1 MDAVV
6 NGALEEICSQGVKG
20 LNLRDLWSKIHS
32 HLSSNGLPLCP
43 NVKKAVWSN
52 LINIPSLRF
61 ECKGVSYDAEDPKI
75 QSFEDSEG
83 MDLKI
88 VAAEHMLNNFI
99 GLYDITASDAGISQ
113 IQRRALERLAIA
125 RTDGVTQ
132 NDLAKE
138 FGIKNNNIYYIL
150 RGLESRGLIVRQSTI
165 IRKKEVGNEGE
176 YKNGSIVNTNMLYL
190 YRYAR
195 HLGCLQRLEI
205 TKEDKVSTDNDNIDG
220 EVGTRDGVPEEGI
233 KEDVHI
239 KDYVPALRA
248 ICDRL
253 EKADGKVLVISDVK
267 KELGYC
273 KTSGHRAWRN
283 ILHRLKDAH
292 LVEECYATV
301 NKKKVRCL
309 RLLKKFSPKTCAPKS
324 RGGGDDDLDTE
335 QQVKSV
341 KRGQI
346 TEQLMELPIEQ
357 QIYDMIDAEGSKGLT
372 LNEVYKR
379 LGINNKRYYPRILDM
394 VSRYRMH
401 LDSESLN
408 RGVVYR
414 VWTSGNFNTEV
425 SNTLRGKLEDT
436 MDGKFPTHAQ
446 VGQLQLAHTIQDS
459 DHLTSKVDGEA
470 SEEQEDFSSTA
481 SGFADASPT
490 VGCNDTPLDSRS
502 SYNLRCDANGI
513 IFEAELQMANVKPAE
528 KVVSLDIP
536 SSASPAPR
544 SRRSYIVYPCL
555 GLNSASS
562 QREQRILEKLQEEKV
577 LIKPELPRLL
587 ESLENIEK
595 KHTVMDKKTLD
606 RSLNKLQEEGH
617 CKCISFAIPAVT
629 NCGRKRTIDV
639 VLHPSVYNAEDLS
652 DRVQERL
659 RSFEKQIRT
668 QVFSRHKSGK
678 SIPVLNDV
686 ERICTT
692 KYVPTETFEAMRNNG
707 FVLAKMVR
715 AKLLH
720 IFLWGHLIRL
730 SGWDDAISGRHGNEQ
745 KNPYSTC
752 KLFELDAAI
761 KAMPLEL
768 FLQVVGSSVE
778 LEGVIE
784 KCKNGLCLSDLP
796 IQEYKCLMETRATT
810 RLSAL
815 IGILRRLKLIRLIG
829 GELLDAPMGP
839 HATLRHSLELKPYI
853 EEPVGMVLPS
863 TGVNSF
869 DLRPHIRHDFVLASR
884 KGVDEYW
891 NTLEYCYAAS
901 DPKAALHAF
910 PGSVVHEV
918 FFSRSWASVRVMTA
932 DQRAK
937 LLKLVANEDTDQKI
951 SYKKCEKIA
960 ENLNLTLEQV
970 LRVFY
975 DKRQKDKSKGA
986 ANAPSLSD
994 KRKRSLK
1001 GKPVNNG
1008 MENLVDEELGKRKHA
1023 KMFSAED
1030 ATEERNSLQRSLED
1044 HETDMLIDELDGQK
1058 EAVDDLEVNAD
1069 EDGHSYSNIHKRV
1082 LSKLPPRQKR
1092 FAWTEN
1098 TDRQLVIEYVRNR
1111 AALGAKF
1118 HSTDWVSLQSLP
1130 APPHTC
1136 RRRMSTLNRNNQFR
1150 KAVMRLCNMLS
1161 ARYAKHLEN
1170 SKNKPLGD
1178 HTNDFNIE
1186 ERWDDFDN
1194 KDIKMVLDEVLS
1206 YKQTAKSE
1214 AKKGARYISKY
1225 TQTDVG
1231 AGHEFDEATL
1241 VSSAAPS
1248 NELKGGGRRQA
1259 SSRRSK
1265 CDLPKSYAMLMN
1277 GGKGFDKHAYKSL
1290 AVSNAI
1296 ELLKLVYLSTAKA
1309 PEVPNLLAETLR
1321 RYSEHDMLTAFNF
1334 LRERNF
1340 MVMGN
1345 GVNDFVLS
1353 RKFSHNRSSSPFPP
1367 NTGERA
1373 VEMGKW
1379 LHERENDL
1387 LDNGVD
1393 LYADLQCGDVL
1404 QLCVLMCLGEVSM
1417 FPCLPDEGVGGIE
1430 DSKKRN
1436 CDDNEMCDVDNA
1448 KKPKL
1453 LDSEVFSR
1461 KEKGFPGIQ
1470 LSLSRSMISRVDA
1483 ITLSSGS
1490 NLEHNSSPSKG
1501 TPYAF
1506 SMTNVASES
1515 TWETMTCYA
1524 KHVASSEVSPFLFQT
1539 VYSAI
1544 RKAGDQ
1550 GLSMEGISNMIDDVQ
1565 QGEKIAELIVEVLE
1579 AFGRALKVNGYD
1591 SVHVVDS
1598 LYRSKYL
1605 LASMASLDLKE
1616 PKSCSNDGEPSKL
1629 VPENHDK
1636 SLMKETCTEV
1646 HTSTDK
1652 MHRVTILNHPEEVP
1666 QPRMDPECELRIGD
1680 SPCYKP
1686 ILPWVNGDG
1695 TINENVYKGLV
1706 RRVLGIV
1713 MQNPGILEEHVLSQ
1727 MNILN
1732 PQSCRKLL
1740 ELMILDSHITVRK
1753 MYESISNEP
1762 PAMLHALLGCSFKKP
1777 KLVCRQ
1783 HLFANPRSITCL

>member
-324 RGGGDDDLDTE
+324 RGGGEDDLDTE

-1248 NELKGGGRRQA
+1248 NELKGSGRRQA

>member
-1 MDAVV
+1 MDSLL
-6 NGALEEICSQGVKG
+6 NRALEEICSQGVKG
-20 LNLRDLWSKIHS
+20 LNLRHLWPKIH
-32 HLSSNGLPLCP
+32 SNGLPLCP
-43 NVKKAVWSN
+43 NVKKALWSN
-52 LINIPSLRF
+52 LLNIPSLRF
-61 ECKGVSYDAEDPKI
+61 ECKAVSYDAQDPNI
-75 QSFEDSEG
+75 QSFQDSEG

-88 VAAEHMLNNFI
+88 VAAEHMLNSFI

-113 IQRRALERLAIA
+113 LQRRALERLAIA

-138 FGIKNNNIYYIL
+138 FGIKGNNIYYIL

-190 YRYAR
+190 YRYAK
-195 HLGCLQRLEI
+195 HLGSLQRLEI
-205 TKEDKVSTDNDNIDG
+205 TKEDKASDNIDG
-220 EVGTRDGVPEEGI
+220 EVGTRDGVPEECI

-239 KDYVPALRA
+239 KDYVPAIRA

-253 EKADGKVLVISDVK
+253 EKADGKVLVVSDIK
-267 KELGYC
+267 KDLGYC

-283 ILHRLKDAH
+283 ILHRLKDAG

-301 NKKKVRCL
+301 NKK
-309 RLLKKFSPKTCAPKS
+309 
-324 RGGGDDDLDTE
+324 
-335 QQVKSV
+335 
-341 KRGQI
+341 
-346 TEQLMELPIEQ
+346 
-357 QIYDMIDAEGSKGLT
+357 
-372 LNEVYKR
+372 VYKR
-379 LGINNKRYYPRILDM
+379 LGINNKRYYPRILEM
-394 VSRYRMH
+394 VSRFRMH

-414 VWTSGNFNTEV
+414 VWTPGNFNAVV
-425 SNTLRGKLEDT
+425 SNTLRGKLDDTMDGKLEDT

-470 SEEQEDFSSTA
+470 SEEQNINSIS
-481 SGFADASPT
+481 SGFADASPA
-490 VGCNDTPLDSRS
+490 VGCNDRPLDSRS
-502 SYNLRCDANGI
+502 SYNLQCDVNGI
-513 IFEAELQMANVKPAE
+513 ISDAELQMANVKPAAE
-528 KVVSLDIP
+528 VVSLEIP
-536 SSASPAPR
+536 SSASPAR
-544 SRRSYIVYPCL
+544 RIRRSYTVYPCL
-555 GLNSASS
+555 GLNSASL
-562 QREQRILEKLQEEKV
+562 QREKRILEKLQEEKV

-617 CKCISFAIPAVT
+617 CKCISFAVPAVT

-668 QVFSRHKSGK
+668 QGFSRHQSGK

-692 KYVPTETFEAMRNNG
+692 KYVPTETSEAMRDNG

-720 IFLWGHLIRL
+720 IFLWGYLIRL
-730 SGWDDAISGRHGNEQ
+730 SGWDDAISGRHGYEQ

-768 FLQVVGSSVE
+768 FLQVVGSSIK
-778 LEGVIE
+778 LEGMIE
-784 KCKNGLCLSDLP
+784 KCKNGFCLSDLP
-796 IQEYKCLMETRATT
+796 IQEYKCLMETRATA
-810 RLSAL
+810 RLSSL

-884 KGVDEYW
+884 KVVDEYW

-901 DPKAALHAF
+901 DPKAAMHAF
-910 PGSVVHEV
+910 PGSAVHEV
-918 FFSRSWASVRVMTA
+918 FFSRSWASFRVMTA
-932 DQRAK
+932 DQRDK
-937 LLKLVANEDTDQKI
+937 LLKLVANEDIDKKI

-975 DKRQKDKSKGA
+975 DKRQKQKSKGA
-986 ANAPSLSD
+986 ANAPSLSN

-1008 MENLVDEELGKRKHA
+1008 MEDLVDEELGKLKHA
-1023 KMFSAED
+1023 KMLSAED
-1030 ATEERNSLQRSLED
+1030 ATEEQNSSQRSLED

-1098 TDRQLVIEYVRNR
+1098 IDRQLVIEYVRNR

-1118 HSTDWVSLQSLP
+1118 HCTDWVSLHNLP

-1136 RRRMSTLNRNNQFR
+1136 RRRMSTLNRNHQFR

-1161 ARYAKHLEN
+1161 VRYVKHLEN

-1225 TQTDVG
+1225 NQTDVG
-1231 AGHEFDEATL
+1231 AEGHEFDETTL

-1248 NELKGGGRRQA
+1248 NELKGSGRRQA
-1259 SSRRSK
+1259 SGRRSK

-1277 GGKGFDKHAYKSL
+1277 GGKGFGTHAYKSL

-1309 PEVPNLLAETLR
+1309 PEVANLLAETLR

-1345 GVNDFVLS
+1345 SINDFVLS

-1367 NTGERA
+1367 NTGERV

-1379 LHERENDL
+1379 LNERENDL

-1404 QLCVLMCLGEVSM
+1404 QLCMLMCMGEVSM
-1417 FPCLPDEGVGGIE
+1417 FPCLPHEGVGGIE
-1430 DSKKRN
+1430 DSKKHN
-1436 CDDNEMCDVDNA
+1436 CDDNEVCDVDNA

-1470 LSLSRSMISRVDA
+1470 LSLSRSTISRVDA

-1490 NLEHNSSPSKG
+1490 NLEHNSSPSKRS
-1501 TPYAF
+1501 PYAF

-1515 TWETMTCYA
+1515 TWETMTRYA
-1524 KHVASSEVSPFLFQT
+1524 KHVAS
-1539 VYSAI
+1539 
-1544 RKAGDQ
+1544 
-1550 GLSMEGISNMIDDVQ
+1550 
-1565 QGEKIAELIVEVLE
+1565 LE
-1579 AFGRALKVNGYD
+1579 VNGYD

-1605 LASMASLDLKE
+1605 LASMASLDLKVPE
-1616 PKSCSNDGEPSKL
+1616 SCTNEGEPSKS
-1629 VPENHDK
+1629 VPEDHDN

-1652 MHRVTILNHPEEVP
+1652 MHRVTILNHLEEVP

-1680 SPCYKP
+1680 SPCYKS

-1713 MQNPGILEEHVLSQ
+1713 MQNPGILE
-1727 MNILN
+1727 
-1732 PQSCRKLL
+1732 
-1740 ELMILDSHITVRK
+1740 VR
-1753 MYESISNEP
+1753 I
-1762 PAMLHALLGCSFKKP
+1762 G
-1777 KLVCRQ
+1777 
-1783 HLFANPRSITCL
+1783 